1 MKPLVALCCVIFL
14 ISCDLFKIQEKQ
26 RSDNEILAIVNT
38 EKFFKKDL
46 TILLPQNINK
56 IDSQLLVK
64 SYIQDWAV
72 KKLLLE
78 KAENNSSLETVIQI
92 DDLVKDYKESL
103 LINNYKEQ
111 LVKQKLDTVVTE
123 EELEEYY
130 FLNKENFKLNEEL
143 VKIKF
148 LCVNNT
154 INDKKE
160 ILRLFKSDDILD
172 LEFKQESN
180 GNSGVFFRSTIDG
193 IIIKGWQ
200 VEVAPAGHPLDK
212 TGGIYESYGRG
223 WLIKPDSKYD
233 SVVKD
238 NEWNKMRIKVFNDQ
252 VTTWVNGTQ
261 MINLKDSIISKG
273 KGGIALQIHDG
284 GGIKVKWKNIKIHEF
299 KKPDIDINF

>member
-172 LEFKQESN
+172 LEELEKQELSFKFHQFN
-180 GNSGVFFRSTIDG
+180 DSIWTQLDNVLLKLPFSKEKLLKKTKFIQKQDSIGLYLVVIKDVLELNSIAPLSYVIPTIEQMILHKRKIQLIRDIEK
-193 IIIKGWQ
+193 IIIKDAIQ
-200 VEVAPAGHPLDK
+200 NNNFK
-212 TGGIYESYGRG
+212 IY
-223 WLIKPDSKYD
+223 
-233 SVVKD
+233 
-238 NEWNKMRIKVFNDQ
+238 
-252 VTTWVNGTQ
+252 
-261 MINLKDSIISKG
+261 
-273 KGGIALQIHDG
+273 
-284 GGIKVKWKNIKIHEF
+284 
-299 KKPDIDINF
+299 